1 MKKFIKDAI
10 LVGMAL
16 TGAVYIIGGLI
27 LAISNY
33 F

>member
-1 MKKFIKDAI
+1 MKKFIKDAVLI
-10 LVGMAL
+10 GMTLA
-16 TGAVYIIGGLI
+16 GAVYIIGGLI